1 MSFIV
6 AYIRMMLV
14 IDALY
19 NKDVEYTKT
28 LWELRSRQNQRKAN
42 CIYPLAYNR
51 IDSIFMFFVY
61 KKIKGYV
68 LIFPKKTVILKD
80 VLKTTIAW
88 QNRITNVLLG
98 NWGLV

>member
-1 MSFIV
+1 
-6 AYIRMMLV
+6 
-14 IDALY
+14 
-19 NKDVEYTKT
+19 
-28 LWELRSRQNQRKAN
+28 
-42 CIYPLAYNR
+42 
-51 IDSIFMFFVY
+51 MFFVY

-80 VLKTTIAW
+80 VLKTTFAW